1 MDLTGWNGHMEWA
14 DILHVLWIGV
24 ARDVTGTLLMEVAEF
39 ASFES
44 TSYDGRLWDLHGQCV
59 SWCRSHGIRPSTV
72 EEWRALADF
81 FFSGL
86 CKRVHSRFKAIYAMY
101 YIASITD
108 IWYLSLYIHCIYEN
122 VDTSYHVTS
131 DCQM

>member
-1 MDLTGWNGHMEWA
+1 MEWA

-81 FFSGL
+81 FFFFFGALQKGAQQVQSDL
-86 CKRVHSRFKAIYAMY
+86 CNV
-101 YIASITD
+101 
-108 IWYLSLYIHCIYEN
+108 LY
-122 VDTSYHVTS
+122 SFYH
-131 DCQM
+131 

>member
-1 MDLTGWNGHMEWA
+1 MDLTGWNGHTEWA

-24 ARDVTGTLLMEVAEF
+24 ARDVTGTLLMEVAEC

-81 FFSGL
+81 FFFFFGALQKGAQQVQSDL
-86 CKRVHSRFKAIYAMY
+86 CNV
-101 YIASITD
+101 
-108 IWYLSLYIHCIYEN
+108 LY
-122 VDTSYHVTS
+122 SFYH
-131 DCQM
+131 

>member
-1 MDLTGWNGHMEWA
+1 MEWA

-44 TSYDGRLWDLHGQCV
+44 TSYDGRLRDLHGQCV

-81 FFSGL
+81 FFRGFAKGCAAGS
-86 CKRVHSRFKAIYAMY
+86 KRFMQCTIY
-101 YIASITD
+101 SF
-108 IWYLSLYIHCIYEN
+108 
-122 VDTSYHVTS
+122 YH
-131 DCQM
+131 

>member
-44 TSYDGRLWDLHGQCV
+44 TSYDGRLRDLHGQCV

-101 YIASITD
+101 YI
-108 IWYLSLYIHCIYEN
+108 
-122 VDTSYHVTS
+122 
-131 DCQM
+131 